1 MENLRMPEGPVE
13 VYVPSKVHSI
23 ARVFRT
29 ATTFIFALTIFGLGL
44 SLMAGAASAQEM
56 VTTHHNDVGRTGA
69 NTAET
74 ILTPSNVNS
83 TTFGFLF
90 SAPVDGQ
97 VYAQPLYMPNVAIPG
112 EGTHNVVY
120 VATEHDSVYAFDA
133 DTGGTAL
140 WHDTF
145 LINGATTVNWTVVN
159 VKDVY
164 PENGITGTPVID
176 PTTNT
181 LYVVVMTYENSVCI
195 HRLHALDITTGA
207 EKFGGPIQIAA
218 STPGTGDGSSGGVI
232 TFNSIFENQR
242 PGLLLLNGYVYVGF
256 AAFGDNGD
264 WHGWVL
270 SYNAATLALA
280 GQFCAS
286 PNGEGSGF
294 WASGSGLSAD
304 NLNGGRIFVATGN
317 GDFPTTGNVLPKGT
331 PAPQPSTSVDYGD
344 SIVQLTINN
353 GALTPTDYFTPYNT
367 DSLEAGDTDLG
378 SGGTLILPDQP
389 GTYPHE
395 LIQVGKQGRIYVID
409 RDKMTNDGSH
419 FCNGCSTDPEILQ
432 TVTGIDGLWAM
443 PAYWNGNV
451 YFWGNGDSLKMYPIS
466 NGVLAAAPTSQS
478 AETSGFPGSTP
489 VISANGTT
497 NGIVW
502 TNESDG
508 YLHNAAILRA
518 YDATNVS
525 HLLWASNLQTTD
537 TPGQAVKFTL
547 PIVANGKVYLG
558 TYNQL
563 DVYGIKAGTQA
574 AATPT
579 FTPAAGAYTTSQ
591 SVQINDANSG
601 ATIYYTMDGSM
612 PTTASAVYSTPISV
626 TTSTTINAI
635 ATASGY
641 LTSAT
646 GSALFSIAGKPVA
659 PVITPGTGSY
669 TGSASVTMTDATSGA
684 SIYFTTNGTTPTQG
698 STKYK
703 GAIAVTSSETIKAIA
718 AVAGVGNSP
727 VTTATYTMTPASNTT
742 INYGLGFA
750 NATGLQFNGSTDLD
764 DSRLQLTNGGASEA
778 GSAFYTTPVN
788 IQGFTT
794 DFSFQISD
802 AVADGM
808 TFTIHNAAAGASAL
822 GVNGGNLGYG
832 GGAKGIGNSIAIKFD
847 IYSNSGEGSDSTG
860 LYQNAASPI
869 LPSIDMTTSGLVLN
883 SGDAIQAHITY
894 NGTTLAMTLTDAV
907 TNKSFSQSWTVNI
920 PSVIGSNTAYVGFT
934 GGTGGSSSSQKV
946 ETWTFTSNPPLASV
960 TAYSSGFTSAS
971 GLQLNGSSTLLTAS
985 NALALTSGKSQAGSF
1000 FYTTPVNVQSFTNT
1014 FTFQLPAPL
1023 SDGITFVLEG
1033 NGPTSIGDTGGALG
1047 YSVLSSEVHTFT
1059 KSVAIKFDVYS
1070 NSGEGIDSTGVYQ
1083 DGAAP
1088 ITPFVDMTSSGL
1100 VLTSGHVFNVTMSYN
1115 GTTLTMTITDATT
1128 AASFTN
1134 SWTVNIPT
1142 IVGGNTAYVGFTG
1155 GSGGTVSTQE
1165 ILTWTY
1171 TPGTPSN

>member
-1 MENLRMPEGPVE
+1 MPQHQAE
-13 VYVPSKVHSI
+13 VYVHSADSQI
-23 ARVFRT
+23 ARFAGRT
-29 ATTFIFALTIFGLGL
+29 AAFLFAVLLLVSGLTIAA
-44 SLMAGAASAQEM
+44 SPASAQVM
-56 VTTHHNDVGRTGA
+56 VTTHHYDAGRTGA

-83 TTFGFLF
+83 TTFGRLF
-90 SAPVDGQ
+90 VESVDGQ

-112 EGTHNVVY
+112 QGTHNVVY

-145 LINGATTVNWTVVN
+145 LINGATTVDWSVVN
-159 VKDVY
+159 VKDIY

-181 LYVVVMTYENSVCI
+181 LYVVVLTYENSVCV

-207 EKFGGPIQIAA
+207 EKFGGPVQIAA
-218 STPGTGDGSSGGVI
+218 STQGTGNGSVGGVI
-232 TFNSIFENQR
+232 TFNSIYQNQR

-270 SYNAATLALA
+270 SYNASTLALA

-286 PNGEGSGF
+286 PNGDGSGF
-294 WASGSGLSAD
+294 WAAGNGLAAD

-317 GDFPTTGNVLPKGT
+317 GDFPVEGNVIAKGQA
-331 PAPQPSTSVDYGD
+331 APQPSTSVDYGD
-344 SIVQLTINN
+344 SIVQLTITN
-353 GALTPTDYFTPYNT
+353 GALAPTDYFTPYNT
-367 DSLEAGDTDLG
+367 ASLDGSDSDLG

-389 GTYPHE
+389 GAYPHE
-395 LIQVGKQGRIYVID
+395 LIQVGKQGHIYVIN
-409 RDKMTNDGSH
+409 RDKMTNDNSH

-432 TVTGIDGLWAM
+432 TVTGIDGLWSM

-489 VISANGTT
+489 VISANGNT

-508 YLHNAAILRA
+508 YLHNVAILRA

-547 PIVANGKVYLG
+547 PVVANGKVYLG

-563 DVYGIKAGTQA
+563 DVYGIKSGTQT

-579 FTPAAGAYTTSQ
+579 FTPAAGAYSTSQ
-591 SVQINDANSG
+591 SVQISDSTSG
-601 ATIYYTMDGSM
+601 ATIYYTTDGST
-612 PTTASAVYSTPISV
+612 PTTASAVYSTAIPV

-635 ATASGY
+635 AAASGY
-641 LTSAT
+641 LNSAVAT
-646 GSALFSIAGKPVA
+646 AVYTISGKPVA
-659 PVITPGTGSY
+659 PTFSLASGTYS
-669 TGSASVTMTDATSGA
+669 GSASVTLSDATSGA
-684 SIYFTTNGTTPTQG
+684 SIYYTTNGATPTQG

-703 GAIAVTSSETIKAIA
+703 GAITVTSTETIKAIA
-718 AVAGVGNSP
+718 AIAGIGNSP
-727 VTTATYTMTPASNTT
+727 VATATYTITPVSNTT
-742 INYGLGFA
+742 IDYSLGFA
-750 NATGLQFNGSTDLD
+750 NASGLQFNGSTDLD

-794 DFSFQISD
+794 DFAIQISD

-808 TFTIHNAAAGASAL
+808 TFTIQNSAAGAGAL

-832 GGAKGIGNSIAIKFD
+832 GGAKGIGNSVAIKFD

-860 LYQNAASPI
+860 LYQNGASPI
-869 LPSIDMTTSGLVLN
+869 LPSIDMTSSGLSLT

-894 NGTTLAMTLTDAV
+894 NGTTLSMTLTDAV
-907 TNKSFSQSWTVNI
+907 TSTSFSQSWTVNI

-934 GGTGGSSSSQKV
+934 GGTGGGSSSQKV
-946 ETWTFTSNPPLASV
+946 ESWTFTSNPPLTGITS
-960 TAYSSGFTSAS
+960 YSSGFTSAS

-985 NALALTSGKSQAGSF
+985 NALALTTGKSQAGSF

-1014 FTFQLPAPL
+1014 FSFQLPAPIG
-1023 SDGITFVLEG
+1023 DGITFVIEG
-1033 NGPTSIGDTGGALG
+1033 NGPTSIGDAGGALG

-1059 KSVAIKFDVYS
+1059 KSVAIKLDVYS
-1070 NSGEGIDSTGVYQ
+1070 NNGEGTDSTGLYQ
-1083 DGAAP
+1083 NGAAP
-1088 ITPFVDMTSSGL
+1088 IVPAVDMTSSGL
-1100 VLTSGHVFNVTMSYN
+1100 ALTSGDVFNVTMTYN
-1115 GTTLTMTITDATT
+1115 GTTLAMTITDATT
-1128 AASFTN
+1128 GKSFTTQ
-1134 SWTVNIPT
+1134 WTVNIPT

-1155 GSGGTVSTQE
+1155 GSGGTASTQE

-1171 TPGTPSN
+1171 TPQTAQ

>member
-1 MENLRMPEGPVE
+1 M
-13 VYVPSKVHSI
+13 I
-23 ARVFRT
+23 A
-29 ATTFIFALTIFGLGL
+29 A
-44 SLMAGAASAQEM
+44 SPASAQ
-56 VTTHHNDVGRTGA
+56 VTTHHYNNGRTGA

-83 TTFGFLF
+83 TTFGRLF
-90 SAPVDGQ
+90 VESVDGQ
-97 VYAQPLYMPNVAIPG
+97 VYAQPLYMPNVVIPG
-112 EGTHNVVY
+112 KGTHNVVY

-145 LINGATTVNWTVVN
+145 LINGATTVDWSIVN
-159 VKDVY
+159 VKDIY

-181 LYVVVMTYENSVCI
+181 LYVVVLTYENSLCV

-207 EKFGGPIQIAA
+207 EKFGGPVKIAA

-232 TFNSIFENQR
+232 TFNSIYENQR
-242 PGLLLLNGYVYVGF
+242 PGLLLQNGFVYVGF

-270 SYNAATLALA
+270 SYNASTLALS

-286 PNGEGSGF
+286 PNGDGSGF
-294 WASGSGLSAD
+294 WAAGNGLAAD
-304 NLNGGRIFVATGN
+304 SLNGGRIFVATGN
-317 GDFPTTGNVLPKGT
+317 GDFPVEGNVIAKGAA
-331 PAPQPSTSVDYGD
+331 APQPSTSVDYGD

-353 GALTPTDYFTPYNT
+353 GTLTPTDYFTPYNT
-367 DSLEAGDTDLG
+367 ASLDGSDSDLG

-395 LIQVGKQGRIYVID
+395 LIQVGKQGHIYVLN
-409 RDKMTNDGSH
+409 RDKLTNDNSH

-432 TVTGIDGLWAM
+432 TVTGIDGLWSM

-489 VISANGTT
+489 VITANGNT

-508 YLHNAAILRA
+508 YLHNVAILRA

-547 PIVANGKVYLG
+547 PMVANGKVYLG

-563 DVYGIKAGTQA
+563 DVYGIKSGTQT

-579 FTPAAGAYTTSQ
+579 FSPAAGSYATAQ
-591 SVQINDANSG
+591 NVQISDSTSG
-601 ATIYYTMDGSM
+601 ATIYYTTDGSI
-612 PTTASAVYSTPISV
+612 PTTASAVYSTPLTVS
-626 TTSTTINAI
+626 TSTKISAI
-635 ATASGY
+635 AAANGFLNSSVATALY
-641 LTSAT
+641 T
-646 GSALFSIAGKPVA
+646 IAGKPVA
-659 PVITPGTGSY
+659 PVFTPAPGTY
-669 TGSASVTMTDATSGA
+669 TGSASVTMTDATSG
-684 SIYFTTNGTTPTQG
+684 STIYFTTNGSTPTQG
-698 STKYK
+698 STKYT
-703 GAIAVTSSETIKAIA
+703 GAITVKTTETIKAIA
-718 AVAGVGNSP
+718 AIAGVGNSL
-727 VTTATYTMTPASNTT
+727 VTTGTYTINPASSAT
-742 INYGLGFA
+742 IDYNLGFA
-750 NATGLQFNGSTDLD
+750 DPTGLQFNGSTDLD

-788 IQGFTT
+788 IAAFTT
-794 DFSFQISD
+794 DFAVQISD

-808 TFTIHNAAAGASAL
+808 TFTIQNSAAGAKAL

-832 GGAKGIGNSIAIKFD
+832 GGANGIGKSIAIKFD
-847 IYSNSGEGSDSTG
+847 IYSNSGEGNDSTG
-860 LYQNAASPI
+860 LYQNGASPI
-869 LPSIDMTTSGLVLN
+869 TPSIDMTSSGLVLS
-883 SGDAIQAHITY
+883 SGDAIMAHLTY
-894 NGTTLAMTLTDAV
+894 DGTTLAMTLSDAV

-920 PSVIGSNTAYVGFT
+920 PAVIGGNTAYVGFT
-934 GGTGGSSSSQKV
+934 GGTGGGSSSQKL
-946 ETWTFTSNPPLASV
+946 ESWTFTSGAPVAGGI

-971 GLQLNGSSTLLTAS
+971 GLQLNGSSLLNTGA
-985 NALALTSGKSQAGSF
+985 NAIAITSGASQAGSF
-1000 FYTTPVNVQSFTNT
+1000 FYTTPVNVQAFTNS
-1014 FTFQLPAPL
+1014 FSFQLPAPI
-1023 SDGITFVLEG
+1023 SDGITFVIEG
-1033 NGPTSIGDTGGALG
+1033 NGPTSIGDAGGALG
-1047 YSVLSSEVHTFT
+1047 YSVLSSEKHTFT
-1059 KSVAIKFDVYS
+1059 KSLAIKFDVYN
-1070 NSGEGIDSTGVYQ
+1070 NSGEGTDSTGAYQ

-1088 ITPFVDMTSSGL
+1088 IVPAVDMTSSG
-1100 VLTSGHVFNVTMSYN
+1100 VLLNSGHVFNVTMTYN
-1115 GTTLTMTITDATT
+1115 GTTLSMTITDATT
-1128 AASFTN
+1128 GKSFTHQ
-1134 SWTVNIPT
+1134 WTVNIPT
-1142 IVGGNTAYVGFTG
+1142 IVGGNTAYAGFTA
-1155 GSGGTVSTQE
+1155 GSGSGASTQE
-1165 ILTWTY
+1165 ILKWTY
-1171 TPGTPSN
+1171 TP